1 MKLVAEED
9 QVVKPKLVLAK
20 VGMEGEL
27 VAGENQVVK
36 QELVLAKVGME
47 GELVAGENQ
56 VVKQELVLARAGME
70 GEQHVR
76 KGGVGPW
83 PHFQVNSFPSQ
94 ILPLPGG
101 QNEERCWLLT
111 DLQ

>member
-9 QVVKPKLVLAK
+9 QVVKPK
-20 VGMEGEL
+20 
-27 VAGENQVVK
+27 
-36 QELVLAKVGME
+36 LVLAKVGME